1 MTRTLGERIRARR
14 QRKSWKLKDL
24 SESTGLSVPYLSDL
38 ERDQSANPTL
48 DALSAIAR
56 SLECDVA
63 DLLTTGGGEPGSS
76 TAPLSVSL
84 QRFVDSPDF
93 ADQLRRLGERMN
105 RPAGDQLRIEVIDFL
120 ATAPRRSSGEL
131 GKDDWRQLLDFYM
144 VIAER

>member
-48 DALSAIAR
+48 DTLNAIAQ
-56 SLECDVA
+56 SLDCDVA
-63 DLLTTGGGEPGSS
+63 DLLTTGGGEPGS

-105 RPAGDQLRIEVIDFL
+105 RPAGDQLRIEVTDVL

-131 GKDDWRQLLDFYM
+131 GRDDWRQLLDFYM

>member
-1 MTRTLGERIRARR
+1 MARTLGERIRARR

-24 SESTGLSVPYLSDL
+24 SESTGLSIPYLSDL

-48 DALSAIAR
+48 DTLNAIAR

-63 DLLTTGGGEPGSS
+63 ELLGTGGSRPGSD
-76 TAPLSVSL
+76 TPLSVSL
-84 QRFVDSPDF
+84 QRFVDSSDF
-93 ADQLRRLGERMN
+93 ADQLRRLGERID
-105 RPAGDQLRIEVIDFL
+105 RPADDRLRTEVINFL

-131 GKDDWRQLLDFYM
+131 DRNDWRQLLDFYM

>member
-76 TAPLSVSL
+76 TRSL
-84 QRFVDSPDF
+84 VCVTAAF
-93 ADQLRRLGERMN
+93 RRQ
-105 RPAGDQLRIEVIDFL
+105 P
-120 ATAPRRSSGEL
+120 
-131 GKDDWRQLLDFYM
+131 
-144 VIAER
+144 